1 VLPPVDTLAVVDL
14 IVLGLA
20 VLATFV
26 TLGLLVLYLREE
38 ARGRRRGPASAERF
52 DRRSRTVAARDPREA
67 IAHVGNALA
76 ATHDPRALLPV
87 ILEVTVEATGAS
99 GGRVLEGERELAWV
113 GQPTSEKPLE
123 LDLGS
128 STDGDELLLLVY
140 PPEGGLPPDAVELA
154 GWLVSQASIALENAR
169 LHHVVRRQAIT
180 DELTGLVN
188 RRRFMEALDAEIARA
203 QRLNSSV
210 SLLLADIDDFKRI
223 NDLYGHPAGDE
234 ALRAFADGLREH
246 LREIDIAARLGGEE
260 FAVLLPET
268 SLEGALAVAER
279 LRTTIDRRAVLH
291 ENDAPV
297 HLTASIG
304 VAEYRHG
311 SRDDLLR
318 SADAGLY
325 QAKQQGKNRVAA
337 APGRE

>member
-1 VLPPVDTLAVVDL
+1 VAFPVDTLAVVDL

-26 TLGLLVLYLREE
+26 TLGLLVLFLRDEL
-38 ARGRRRGPASAERF
+38 RGRERAPREQRR
-52 DRRSRTVAARDPREA
+52 DRRSRTFGSRDPREA
-67 IAHVGNALA
+67 IAHVGHALA

-87 ILEVTVEATGAS
+87 ILEVTVDATGAA
-99 GGRVLEGERELAWV
+99 GGRVLEGDRELAWV
-113 GQPTSEKPLE
+113 GQPTAEKPLK
-123 LDLGS
+123 LDLGES
-128 STDGDELLLLVY
+128 PEGPQLTLLVY
-140 PPEGGLPPDAVELA
+140 PPDGGLSAEALELA
-154 GWLVSQASIALENAR
+154 DWLVSQASIALENAR

-203 QRLNSSV
+203 QRMRSSA
-210 SLLLADIDDFKRI
+210 SLLLADLDDFKRI
-223 NDLYGHPAGDE
+223 NDRFGHPAGDE
-234 ALRAFADGLREH
+234 ALRAFADRLREH
-246 LREIDIAARLGGEE
+246 LREIDVAARLGGEE

-268 SLEGALAVAER
+268 DLDGALAVAER
-279 LRTTIDRRAVLH
+279 LRRTIAERPVLH
-291 ENDAPV
+291 TDGSAV

-304 VAEYRHG
+304 VAEYRGG

-325 QAKQQGKNRVAA
+325 LAKQQGKNRVVAGDA
-337 APGRE
+337 HR

>member
-1 VLPPVDTLAVVDL
+1 VRASVDLLAAVDLVVLGFAILATLVTAGLLAVYVRQE
-14 IVLGLA
+14 
-20 VLATFV
+20 
-26 TLGLLVLYLREE
+26 LRERE
-38 ARGRRRGPASAERF
+38 RRGAGETRL
-52 DRRSRTVAARDPREA
+52 DRRSRSIVGRDPQEA

-87 ILEVTVEATGAS
+87 ILEVTVEATGAA
-99 GGRVLEGERELAWV
+99 GGRVLEGDRELAWV
-113 GQPTSEKPLE
+113 GQPTSERPLE
-123 LDLGS
+123 LSLGS
-128 STDGDELLLLVY
+128 STDGSDLLLLVY
-140 PPEGGLPPDAVELA
+140 PPEGGLSPEAVELA

-203 QRLNSSV
+203 QRLRSGL
-210 SLLLADIDDFKRI
+210 SLLLADLDDFKRI
-223 NDLYGHPAGDE
+223 NDRFGHPAGDE

-268 SLEGALAVAER
+268 GLEGALAVAER
-279 LRTTIDRRAVLH
+279 LRTTIRERPVLH
-291 ENDAPV
+291 EGETPV

-318 SADAGLY
+318 AADAGLY
-325 QAKQQGKNRVAA
+325 QAKQQGKNRIAA
-337 APGRE
+337 GPVDA